1 MKYLF
6 LPALCAVSLC
16 SINVVDAQKKKKKKT
31 PVKPTPVKVEAK
43 GIDSFV
49 FKSDLW
55 KTQIVA
61 FEAAPEH
68 KKFGFRWQTASKKGL
83 RSEGR
88 GFQMLAIEAGE
99 VVIISNDG
107 KELAG
112 ISVSFYNKGDNG
124 QIGAAAFKALGAKVS
139 AAISKKLATEGKREK
154 VKSTVI
160 IDRITW
166 EEAGTTFLLESS
178 SSAKGMAEFLRLKVL
193 SSKQAVRGE
202 KTAGRSS
209 LRSNVVKNNETGE
222 VYIDDIPMVDQGRK
236 GYCACASAAR
246 IYQYYGRST
255 DQHEIAQLAGSS
267 AAKGTSI
274 ASMVDSLK
282 NATSKLNS
290 RVNILY
296 EYPKTITESKSQS
309 RDVISGQKEIMRDVN
324 SYQQLAKKN
333 KKKAIVINGDKD
345 YPRVS
350 SKQHIPFS
358 SFYTQC
364 DADTFREVM
373 MDKNSYSRYLSK
385 IREYI
390 DQGIPVAWCL
400 QLGLFKEEGIPQ
412 LGGGHMR
419 LIIGYNDDKK
429 EIIYSDSWGAGHQK
443 KSMDAGKA
451 FSMTNAILVLPPT
464 R

>member
-1 MKYLF
+1 MKCLI
-6 LPALCAVSLC
+6 LLALCAVTLFSV
-16 SINVVDAQKKKKKKT
+16 SDAHAQKKKKTPAK
-31 PVKPTPVKVEAK
+31 PVKLEPRNIE
-43 GIDSFV
+43 SFV

-55 KTQIVA
+55 KTEIAA
-61 FEAAPEH
+61 FEAAPEN
-68 KKFGFRWQTASKKGL
+68 KKFGFKWQTASKKGL

-88 GFQMLAIEAGE
+88 GFQLLGIKAGE
-99 VVIISNDG
+99 VVIVSNDG
-107 KELAG
+107 KEFAG
-112 ISVSFYNKGDNG
+112 ISISFYNKGDNG
-124 QIGAAAFKALGAKVS
+124 EIDAGAFKSIATNVR
-139 AAISKKLATEGKREK
+139 AAISKKLAIQGKQEK
-154 VKSTVI
+154 VKSIVV
-160 IDRITW
+160 IDRTTW
-166 EEAGTTFLLESS
+166 EDAGTTFLLESS
-178 SSAKGMAEFLRLKVL
+178 SSGKGMPEFLRLKVL
-193 SSKQAVRGE
+193 SSSQADRAE

-209 LRSNVVKNNETGE
+209 LRSNVVKDKETGE
-222 VYIDDIPMVDQGRK
+222 VYIDNIPMVDQGRK

-267 AAKGTSI
+267 ATRGTSI
-274 ASMVDSLK
+274 ASMVESLK
-282 NATSKLNS
+282 NVTGKLNS

-296 EYPKTITESKSQS
+296 EYPKTITESRSPI
-309 RDVISGQKEIMRDVN
+309 RDVVSGQKEIMRDVN

-350 SKQHIPFS
+350 SKRHIPFAN
-358 SFYTQC
+358 FYTQC
-364 DADTFREVM
+364 DPETFREVM
-373 MDKNSYSRYLSK
+373 MEKNSYSRYLSK

-400 QLGLFKEEGIPQ
+400 QLGLFKETGIPQ
-412 LGGGHMR
+412 LSGGHMR
-419 LIIGYNDDKK
+419 LIIGYNEDKE

-451 FSMTNAILVLPPT
+451 FSMSNALLVLPPT